1 MPVSFTTDTICHAS
15 AAAGRNPVRA
25 KTPPAAA
32 RPSTLRRGMTLKRI
46 SVLLMD
52 WEVAPADLADR
63 LGAGEK

>member
-1 MPVSFTTDTICHAS
+1 
-15 AAAGRNPVRA
+15 
-25 KTPPAAA
+25 
-32 RPSTLRRGMTLKRI
+32 MTLKRI